1 MASTTTELPISLAG
15 SKSKTGSDALE
26 AEAIGLDV
34 AVRIH
39 GSQVAAVVLESTEH
53 VEPFEEDTSTM
64 IVFPRGAVVKLR
76 ARVRTGHAM
85 VLTNLSTKQTAL
97 CRIIQVNT
105 APNIAH
111 YVKLEFV
118 QPVPGF
124 WGVHFPSE
132 PLPSARSQ
140 EPTDSNSAPTV
151 SATLQTKAAETAP
164 ANRTPVP
171 QIAAPAPPKTPAS
184 QTSAPI
190 PARAGAQS
198 IPGEPPARET
208 KPTPPRDLPLSVP
221 SMEYGSERPGQKEDL
236 VPLASGSPSANH
248 KILSL
253 PKTSSPR
260 PSKSNKSKRETPTAA
275 VEQPIFDSLTTQE
288 DIFASEAVA
297 VSSQE
302 YKKEL
307 QHQTSAPTLQNTLA
321 TIDYSSLTQPGA
333 TPKPRSLALKIAA
346 AAVVVLAF
354 VAAGAMYLRRVPVRT
369 SQAASSSVVPSQPA
383 LQPTSATPDSIV
395 EPPPTATTSSPA
407 ATEFDSEAK
416 PVADVPKAATSKQNS
431 ITAQPVR
438 GPETSATAAGQPVI
452 STGMANIYA
461 GDLKAR
467 VRIARRAA
475 AHVAAPVPDVNS
487 AARTKGIP
495 PIVGENA
502 LGSLVPDTGHS
513 NLVAPIPAAP
523 VKGGNVQPPKL
534 LSSVA
539 PTYPQLAATNHV
551 EGEVKIQAEIS
562 ASGRVISTKVI
573 SGPILLRT
581 AATNAVRQWKYS
593 PAKLD
598 GKAITMQYDVT
609 VRFRLNR

>member
-140 EPTDSNSAPTV
+140 EPAGPNSAPTV
-151 SATLQTKAAETAP
+151 SATLQTKATETAP
-164 ANRTPVP
+164 ASRASVP
-171 QIAAPAPPKTPAS
+171 QIAATATPIAPVP

-190 PARAGAQS
+190 PARAGTQS
-198 IPGEPPARET
+198 IISEPPARET
-208 KPTPPRDLPLSVP
+208 KPTPPRDLPLAVP
-221 SMEYGSERPGQKEDL
+221 SMEYGSERLGQQEDL
-236 VPLASGSPSANH
+236 VPLASGSPSADR
-248 KILSL
+248 KALSL
-253 PKTSSPR
+253 HKASFAV
-260 PSKSNKSKRETPTAA
+260 PSKSKGETRTAA

-288 DIFASEAVA
+288 DIFTSEGVA
-297 VSSQE
+297 DSGQE

-307 QHQTSAPTLQNTLA
+307 QHQTGELARKTLA
-321 TIDYSSLTQPGA
+321 TIDYSSLAQPGA
-333 TPKPRSLALKIAA
+333 TPKPRPLALKIAA

-354 VAAGAMYLRRVPVRT
+354 VAAGAMYLRRAPART
-369 SQAASSSVVPSQPA
+369 SQTPSSFVTPSQPA
-383 LQPTSATPDSIV
+383 LQRTAATPDSVIA
-395 EPPPTATTSSPA
+395 PPVATTSSPS
-407 ATEFDSEAK
+407 ATKLNSETV
-416 PVADVPKAATSKQNS
+416 PVADVPKATSSKQNS
-431 ITAQPVR
+431 IT
-438 GPETSATAAGQPVI
+438 PEPTRASQKSATATSQPVI

-461 GDLKAR
+461 GDLKAH
-467 VRIARRAA
+467 VRIAPRATA
-475 AHVAAPVPDVNS
+475 QVAAPVPDVNG
-487 AARTKGIP
+487 AAGTKGIP
-495 PIVGENA
+495 AIAGGDA
-502 LGSLVPDTGHS
+502 LGSLVSGAGRA
-513 NLVAPIPAAP
+513 NLVPIPASPAP
-523 VKGGNVQPPKL
+523 VKGGNVQLPKL

-562 ASGRVISTKVI
+562 ASGRVTSTKVI
-573 SGPILLRT
+573 SGPILLRA

-598 GKAITMQYDVT
+598 GKAITMQYEVT